1 MEKEQTLAIIK
12 PDAIEHTEEIIDI
25 LYKKGLTIVDYDL
38 RLLDEE
44 IVADHYS
51 HLKDKPFFP
60 EIVEYMTSG
69 PVALMILEG
78 ENAVE
83 NFRTL
88 MGPTDSTKAAPD
100 TIRGK
105 FGTDKSTNAIH
116 GSDSV
121 ENAQIEIKRF
131 FGGRERKRNN

>member
-1 MEKEQTLAIIK
+1 MEKTLVLIK
-12 PDAIEHTEEIIDI
+12 PDAVERNIIGNI
-25 LYKKGLTIVDYDL
+25 LSYYENCGLKVVAL
-38 RLLDEE
+38 RMEQVTRDFASL
-44 IVADHYS
+44 HYEV
-51 HLKDKPFFP
+51 HKDKPFFKSLLDYITRSP
-60 EIVEYMTSG
+60 LC
-69 PVALMILEG
+69 ALILEG
-78 ENAVE
+78 ENAVT
-83 NFRTL
+83 TL
-88 MGPTDSTKAAPD
+88 RKVMGPTDSTQAAPD